1 MCFISYGLALKQP
14 FQRFRIFTLTWERKG
29 SPVSLDVFS
38 NWVETKSEMLII
50 NVCICILFICRCIH
64 TTTSYGMFRKHPLA
78 TGRFGLCPTWCTQ
91 MFHLVC
97 SMFKWNFSMYSCRY
111 MRSSFW
117 LHQSWQ
123 LKQPTHWTPMPC
135 LEVLKLRIPSLMI
148 VKAGVPVT
156 RPRRFFRILLM
167 TLLVD
172 AWLAN
177 HCEPKGCS
185 SDSKHGFVSSLGV
198 WHCQGS
204 NMMAWIWYRGCWG
217 PQGPNPLV
225 HSFGVVIAYWNNSCE
240 SCARPKLTPKPPKK
254 NRR

>member
-97 SMFKWNFSMYSCRY
+97 FMFKW
-111 MRSSFW
+111 
-117 LHQSWQ
+117 
-123 LKQPTHWTPMPC
+123 
-135 LEVLKLRIPSLMI
+135 IPSACIPEDIWEVFQGFINPDSWNSLPTCDTHAMFGGSE
-148 VKAGVPVT
+148 AENSFADDSES
-156 RPRRFFRILLM
+156 R
-167 TLLVD
+167 
-172 AWLAN
+172 
-177 HCEPKGCS
+177 CS
-185 SDSKHGFVSSLGV
+185 SNETQTFFFGFCWWLCWWMHG
-198 WHCQGS
+198 
-204 NMMAWIWYRGCWG
+204 
-217 PQGPNPLV
+217 
-225 HSFGVVIAYWNNSCE
+225 
-240 SCARPKLTPKPPKK
+240 
-254 NRR
+254 

>member
-97 SMFKWNFSMYSCRY
+97 SCSNGISACIPVDIWEVQR
-111 MRSSFW
+111 

-123 LKQPTHWTPMPC
+123 LIVTHWTPMPC

-156 RPRRFFRILLM
+156 RPRRFWDFVDDSAGGCMASESLWTKGMFQWLKTWFCVKSRGLTLSRIEHDGLNL
-167 TLLVD
+167 
-172 AWLAN
+172 
-177 HCEPKGCS
+177 
-185 SDSKHGFVSSLGV
+185 
-198 WHCQGS
+198 
-204 NMMAWIWYRGCWG
+204 I
-217 PQGPNPLV
+217 
-225 HSFGVVIAYWNNSCE
+225 
-240 SCARPKLTPKPPKK
+240 
-254 NRR
+254 